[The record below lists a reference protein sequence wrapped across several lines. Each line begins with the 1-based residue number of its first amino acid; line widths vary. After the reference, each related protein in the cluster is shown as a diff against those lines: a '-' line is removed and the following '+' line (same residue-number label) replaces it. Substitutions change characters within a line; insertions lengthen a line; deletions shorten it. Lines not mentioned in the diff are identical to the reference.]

1 MGDDRLQILR
11 MLEEGKVSA
20 EEAAQLLEAVGSPK
34 GSAGVKGDAR
44 VRNRMLRVHVKEGEK
59 TKVNVNLPLSLA
71 RVALNFVPKGVLE
84 QQGIDG
90 DLGEIVRMLEEGFE
104 GKLVDVEE
112 QDTNTKVEVWV
123 E

>member
-1 MGDDRLQILR
+1 

-20 EEAAQLLEAVGSPK
+20 EEAAQLLEAVGAPK

-44 VRNRMLRVHVKEGEK
+44 VRNRMLRVHVKEGDK